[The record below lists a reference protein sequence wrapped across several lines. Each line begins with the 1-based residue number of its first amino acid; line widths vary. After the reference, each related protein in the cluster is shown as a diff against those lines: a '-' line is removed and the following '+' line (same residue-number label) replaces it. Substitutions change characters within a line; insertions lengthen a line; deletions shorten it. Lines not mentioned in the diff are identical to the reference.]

1 MATEHDPL
9 VREREI
15 ARLVRELE
23 LAETFEL
30 QLRQA
35 IIDVRDQLAMGNAA
49 QALSMLNEVLRNF
62 DAATDVV
69 AQAPARRS

>member
-1 MATEHDPL
+1 MATVPDPL
-9 VREREI
+9 EQEREI

-49 QALSMLNEVLRNF
+49 QALSMLNEALRNF

-69 AQAPARRS
+69 TQTPARRS

>member
-35 IIDVRDQLAMGNAA
+35 IIDVRDQLAMGNVA
-49 QALSMLNEVLRNF
+49 QALSMLNEALRNF

-69 AQAPARRS
+69 TQAPARRS